1 MLPCKKDL
9 LHLGNMLRLFFIR
22 QIPDGHLILHGLV
35 DAQEKIDDTL
45 SIRVTKVVCQV
56 TLDARDKLRGYGQDA
71 FLTAKLGMM
80 RY

>member
-80 RY
+80 SY

>member
-9 LHLGNMLRLFFIR
+9 LHFGNMLRLFFIR
-22 QIPDGHLILHGLV
+22 QIPDGHLILHGLI

-45 SIRVTKVVCQV
+45 SIRITEVVCQV
-56 TLDARDKLRGYGQDA
+56 ALDARDKLRSYGQDA